1 MVGGRSKYRAS
12 RRLQGLA
19 ARILF
24 ALYPCACNIALVA
37 RLTPAAVLRIQLES
51 SSGAM
56 LVPCGENHKRDVRAR
71 RAAIARKSAATGHSL
86 LKAITHVLQYLYHWN
101 HLIPSGARLTP
112 IIGRTARH
120 ERAVRSVSRDCKE
133 RVSRARR
140 AGRACAS
147 VATGHSLLKA
157 ITYFLYNTGSTGS
170 GFFLAA
176 EVSTLASS
184 PSRTWRA
191 TTTSRWPS

>member
-1 MVGGRSKYRAS
+1 MFS
-12 RRLQGLA
+12 LC
-19 ARILF
+19 
-24 ALYPCACNIALVA
+24 PCACIIALGVQ
-37 RLTPAAVLRIQLES
+37 LTSAAVLRIQLES

-71 RAAIARKSAATGHSL
+71 RAGIARKSDATGRSL
-86 LKAITHVLQYLYHWN
+86 LKVTTQVLRYLYHRN
-101 HLIPSGARLTP
+101 RSIPSGARLTP
-112 IIGRTARH
+112 IAGRTARH
-120 ERAVRSVSRDCKE
+120 GRAVRSVSRDHKE

-147 VATGHSLLKA
+147 AATGLSLLKA

-170 GFFLAA
+170 GVFLAT

>member
-1 MVGGRSKYRAS
+1 MFS
-12 RRLQGLA
+12 LC
-19 ARILF
+19 
-24 ALYPCACNIALVA
+24 PCACNIALGA

-51 SSGAM
+51 SLGAM

-71 RAAIARKSAATGHSL
+71 RAGRACASAATGHSL
-86 LKAITHVLQYLYHWN
+86 LKAATHVLRYLYHWN

-112 IIGRTARH
+112 IARRTVRH
-120 ERAVRSVSRDCKE
+120 GRAVCPVSRDRKE